1 MTPKSSKDG
10 PSLAAQIRD
19 ICAGTIR
26 LAEELR
32 SIGPDELWDRIDG
45 KIFDWGRDYADG
57 YSREDVAKR
66 HKAYLAGVA
75 RKKLED
81 RFTVSLFSH
90 VEK

>member
-1 MTPKSSKDG
+1 VTAASGKDG
-10 PSLAAQIRD
+10 PNLSAQIRD
-19 ICAGTIR
+19 ICAGTLR
-26 LAEELR
+26 LSEELR
-32 SIGPDELWDRIDG
+32 RIGPDSLRDRIQG
-45 KIFDWGRDYADG
+45 KIFDWGGEKATIVDTR
-57 YSREDVAKR
+57 DVAKR

>member
-1 MTPKSSKDG
+1 VTAASGKDG
-10 PSLAAQIRD
+10 PNLSAQIRD

-32 SIGPDELWDRIDG
+32 RIGPDALHARIQG
-45 KIFDWGRDYADG
+45 KIFLFGERGHIMDTRG
-57 YSREDVAKR
+57 VANR

-75 RKKLED
+75 KRKLVD
-81 RFTVSLFSH
+81 RFTAGLFSH